1 MAAELRLSSVRRGGQ
16 QGQREWTLGE
26 KLKFLEQTDH
36 SGEWQERRLRRGSSQ
51 ARDRDRDLE
60 LYPVKGD
67 RVSTLPV
74 C

>member
-51 ARDRDRDLE
+51 ARDRDPGPR
-60 LYPVKGD
+60 
-67 RVSTLPV
+67 TLP
-74 C
+74 CKG